1 MPASDPKRT
10 FCASRISFYTD
21 SKYLKKYHIDIKSTA
36 ENDLKSR
43 YLQIAEESPQNTA
56 RWYLDIIETIEK
68 LDPLAELVSV
78 QVLSISTLPSWDA
91 SGRVTEVESL
101 RPLAKLP
108 QMRHLELFGV
118 RPPDQSLRDLEA
130 CPSLET
136 LRVSKYPDPEVE
148 RFRRVSAATN
158 DPAPEPWF

>member
-21 SKYLKKYHIDIKSTA
+21 SKYFKKYHIDIKSTA

-68 LDPLAELVSV
+68 LDPLAELCPIASEGINTQRGTRHFILGNYRALYLINQLVV
-78 QVLSISTLPSWDA
+78 DVLHVRH
-91 SGRVTEVESL
+91 GKMER
-101 RPLAKLP
+101 KL
-108 QMRHLELFGV
+108 
-118 RPPDQSLRDLEA
+118 
-130 CPSLET
+130 
-136 LRVSKYPDPEVE
+136 
-148 RFRRVSAATN
+148 
-158 DPAPEPWF
+158 